1 MNGKRD
7 VCVHESVRALSLLRE
22 ASLHT
27 FAQTVRLAASDPV
40 VTNIKRVLLPL
51 VIRKESEN
59 EHRFRM

>member
-1 MNGKRD
+1 MC
-7 VCVHESVRALSLLRE
+7 VCVHESVRAPSLRRE

-27 FAQTVRLAASDPV
+27 FARTVRLTASDPV
-40 VTNIKRVLLPL
+40 VTNIKRVLLLL